1 MSPVAIFQDRLWRLG
16 APLGLIVLVGA
27 AFAMGYFL
35 RGGPSHMTHG
45 AGGEPQTSESA
56 SPADDILYW
65 TCSMHPQIKQPGPGQ
80 CPLCGM
86 DLIPVR
92 AGAGDEGAPR
102 VFATTEQARA
112 LLDIQTVPVERRFVE
127 AEIRMVG
134 KVAIDE
140 TRLAH
145 VTAWVPGRLDKM
157 YVDYTGM
164 KVRAGDHMAELYSPQ
179 LLTAQAELRRAQT
192 ALARLD
198 ENSPAIIR
206 QTAATTLDAARS
218 KLRRWGLTE
227 EQVAQAQAAGSES
240 DHVVIYSPVGGT
252 VIERMGRE
260 GMYVEEGT
268 RIYTIADLD
277 ELWVLLDAYES
288 DLMWLHYGQ
297 KVTFTTEAHPG
308 QVFEGRISFI
318 EPILNQQT
326 RTVKVRVNVPNPE
339 GKLKPEMF
347 VRAVVH
353 PRVATAGRVMDPE
366 ISGKW
371 ICPMHPE
378 VIEAQPGDCPLCGM
392 DLVRAET
399 LGYVAVNA
407 AAQDMPL
414 VIPVSA
420 PLMTGER
427 AVVYVEVQGK
437 DRPMYEG
444 REVALGP
451 RAGGYYLVESGLA
464 EGERVVVNGNF
475 KIDSALQI
483 QAQPSMMNPE
493 EESGQDAPGETV
505 ESDDPGIA
513 RLEAPAAF
521 LNQIEVVV
529 DQYLAAQQAL
539 AADKFDS
546 ASAAAQAM
554 REAFNKIDSSV
565 LQGEASDAW
574 RETWS
579 KSLAKSLD
587 ALTQSRDIETFR
599 AAFKAVSDD
608 MIGTIQQFGAAGDTA
623 LYMVN
628 CPMAFDFEG
637 ADWVQAGEDVAN
649 PYFGLDMLKCG
660 DVTGQLAGAHEGHR
674 HE

>member
-1 MSPVAIFQDRLWRLG
+1 MSPIARFQDRLWRLG
-16 APLGLIVLVGA
+16 APLGLIVLVGV

-35 RGGPSHMTHG
+35 HGGLNHMTHG
-45 AGGEPQTSESA
+45 AGGEPLTSETD

-65 TCSMHPQIKQPGPGQ
+65 TCSMHPQIKQPGPGL

-86 DLIPVR
+86 ELIPVKS
-92 AGAGDEGAPR
+92 GAGDEGAPR

-112 LLDIQTVPVERRFVE
+112 LLDIQTVPVKRRFIE

-140 TRLAH
+140 THLAH

-192 ALARLD
+192 ALTRLD

-240 DHVVIYSPVGGT
+240 DHIVIYSPVGGT

-260 GMYVEEGT
+260 GMYVDEGT

-277 ELWVLLDAYES
+277 EVWVLLDAYES

-297 KVTFTTEAHPG
+297 KVTFSTEAHPG
-308 QVFEGRISFI
+308 QSFEGRISFI
-318 EPILNQQT
+318 EPILNEQT

-378 VIEAQPGDCPLCGM
+378 VIEPQPGGCPLCGM
-392 DLVRAET
+392 DLVRAES
-399 LGYVAVNA
+399 LGYVALNA
-407 AAQDMPL
+407 ADQDKPL
-414 VIPVSA
+414 VIPASA

-427 AVVYVEVQGK
+427 AVVYVEMPGK

-451 RAGGYYLVESGLA
+451 RAGDYYIVESGLA

-493 EESGQDAPGETV
+493 EKPEQDVPAEAG
-505 ESDDPGIA
+505 ESDAAGIA
-513 RLEAPAAF
+513 RLDVPAAF
-521 LNQIEVVV
+521 QGQLQVMV
-529 DQYLAAQQAL
+529 DQYLATQQAL
-539 AADKFDS
+539 AADKFDA

-554 REAFNKIDSSV
+554 REAFGKIDSSV
-565 LQGEASDAW
+565 LKDKASDAW
-574 RETWS
+574 RETWA
-579 KSLAKSLD
+579 KNLAQALD
-587 ALTQSRDIETFR
+587 ELVKSRDIEALR
-599 AAFKAVSDD
+599 AAFKIVSDS
-608 MIGTIQQFGAAGDTA
+608 MIGAIEQYGVPGDTA

-628 CPMAFDFEG
+628 CPMALDFKG
-637 ADWVQAGEDVAN
+637 ADWLQAGKDVAN
-649 PYFGLDMLKCG
+649 PYLGLDMLKCG
-660 DVTGQLAGAHEGHR
+660 DVTRQLAGMAEDHQHE
-674 HE
+674 